1 MNELEKNEIKL
12 KLIENFKQTMQGK
25 LEPKKIN
32 EAVTKIA
39 SQKVDA
45 YSAGGHV
52 ESLIFYLK
60 FYLRPD
66 FIENKKSFRGQAGG
80 LTTPGF
86 ATIQGFIF
94 TDDLDTL
101 YSDTVHFAFEA
112 TPVSFGLHFFD
123 SDSYLLGSFGGL
135 AISLIAGVGGGSGSW
150 S

>member
-12 KLIENFKQTMQGK
+12 NLIENFKKTMQGK
-25 LEPKKIN
+25 LEPQKIN

-39 SQKVDA
+39 SQKIDA

-52 ESLIFYLK
+52 ESLIFYLR

-80 LTTPGF
+80 VTTPGF

-94 TDDLDTL
+94 TDDLDRL
-101 YSDTVHFAFEA
+101 YSDTVGFGFSSTLTAF
-112 TPVSFGLHFFD
+112 GIYFFD
-123 SDSYLLGSFGGL
+123 SDNNMIGTFGGL
-135 AISLIAGVGGGSGSW
+135 AISLIAGAGGGTGSW